1 MSGHFLKSLSLAA
14 ALTAGSLTVS
24 AATDVS
30 PLPKTETEWKAY
42 FNRLEAGKDAQSA
55 FLLGTYYAAGHPV
68 LSKGKPNHATAFRKY
83 QEAAELGHPEAQYR
97 LGYCFEHKL
106 GVRRAS
112 MDTAFKWYQM
122 AADQEVPEAQL
133 RVGELYY
140 QEQGAF
146 YDKEK
151 AYLYLSKAAE
161 RGIPDAQRMLGDCHK
176 LGWGT
181 LRNDVMALKWYLIA
195 ARQENELAIANRDK
209 LIPSLKK
216 DEVLAAEKAAK
227 EFRAKP

>member
-1 MSGHFLKSLSLAA
+1 MSGRPLKSLSLAA
-14 ALTAGSLTVS
+14 ALAASALTVF
-24 AATDVS
+24 ATADVS
-30 PLPKTETEWKAY
+30 SPPKTETEWKAY

-112 MDTAFKWYQM
+112 LDTAFKWYLL

-133 RVGELYY
+133 RVGELFY
-140 QEQGAF
+140 QEQGAY

-181 LRNDVMALKWYLIA
+181 PRNDVMALKWYLIA
-195 ARQENELAIANRDK
+195 ARQENQIAIGNRDK
-209 LIPSLKK
+209 LIPSLRK
-216 DEVLAAEKAAK
+216 DEILAAEKAAK

>member
-1 MSGHFLKSLSLAA
+1 MSAHLLKSLSLAA
-14 ALTAGSLTVS
+14 ALGASALTVS
-24 AATDVS
+24 ATTDVS
-30 PLPKTETEWKAY
+30 SPPKTETEWKNY

-112 MDTAFKWYQM
+112 LDTAFKWYLL

-133 RVGELYY
+133 RVGELFY
-140 QEQGAF
+140 QEQGAY

-161 RGIPDAQRMLGDCHK
+161 RGIPDAQRMLGDCFK

-181 LRNDVMALKWYLIA
+181 LRNDVMALKWYIIA
-195 ARQENELAIANRDK
+195 ARQENAIAIGNRDK
-209 LIPSLKK
+209 LITSMKQ
-216 DEVLAAEKAAK
+216 DEILAAEKAAR

>member
-1 MSGHFLKSLSLAA
+1 MSGYLLKSLGLAA
-14 ALTAGSLTVS
+14 ALAAGNLTIF
-24 AATDVS
+24 ANTETT

-42 FNRLEAGKDAQSA
+42 FSRLEANKDAQSA
-55 FLLGTYYAAGHPV
+55 FLLGTYYAAGHTV
-68 LSKGKPNHATAFRKY
+68 LAKGKPNHALAFKKY
-83 QEAAELGHPEAQYR
+83 QEAAERGHPQAQYR

-112 MDTAFKWYQM
+112 LETAFKWYQL

-133 RVGELYY
+133 RVGELYAN
-140 QEQGAF
+140 EQGAY

-161 RGIPDAQRMLGDCHK
+161 RGIPDAQRLLGDCHK

-181 LRNDVMALKWYLIA
+181 PRNNILALKWYIIA
-195 ARQENELAIANRDK
+195 ARQENEIASGNRDK
-209 LIPSLKK
+209 LMPSMNK
-216 DEVLAAEKAAK
+216 EEILAAEKAAQT
-227 EFRAKP
+227 FRPKP

>member
-24 AATDVS
+24 VATDVS
-30 PLPKTETEWKAY
+30 PLPKTDTEWKAY
-42 FNRLEAGKDAQSA
+42 FNQLETGKDAQSA

-83 QEAAELGHPEAQYR
+83 QEAAERGHPEAQYR
-97 LGYCFEHKL
+97 LGYCYEHKL

-112 MDTAFKWYQM
+112 LDTAFKWYLM

-133 RVGELYY
+133 RVGELFY
-140 QEQGAF
+140 QEQGAY

-161 RGIPDAQRMLGDCHK
+161 RGIPDAQRMLGDCFK

-181 LRNDVMALKWYLIA
+181 LRNDVLALKWYIIA
-195 ARQENELAIANRDK
+195 ARQENAIAIGNRDK
-209 LIPSLKK
+209 LITSMKK
-216 DEVLAAEKAAK
+216 DEILAAEKAAK

>member
-1 MSGHFLKSLSLAA
+1 MSGHLLKSLGLAA
-14 ALTAGSLTVS
+14 ALAAGNLTIF
-24 AATDVS
+24 AAAEVS
-30 PLPKTETEWKAY
+30 PPPKTDTEWKAY
-42 FNRLEAGKDAQSA
+42 FKTLEAGKDAQSA

-68 LSKGKPNHATAFRKY
+68 LSKGKPNHVTAFRKY
-83 QEAAELGHPEAQYR
+83 QEAAERGHPEAQYR
-97 LGYCFEHKL
+97 LGYCYEHKL

-112 MDTAFKWYQM
+112 MNTAFKWYLL

-133 RVGELYY
+133 RVGELFY
-140 QEQGAF
+140 QEQGAY

-181 LRNDVMALKWYLIA
+181 LRNNVMALKWYLIA
-195 ARQENELAIANRDK
+195 ARQENEIAISNRDK
-209 LIPSLKK
+209 LIPSLRK
-216 DEVLAAEKAAK
+216 DEILAAEKAAK
-227 EFRAKP
+227 EFRPKP